1 MPARHL
7 RKIVPVI
14 PTSVCR
20 NISIGQNDIQRPIV
34 VQISKL
40 RAKTPPT
47 QIHAHRPGQIFK
59 PQGLVSH
66 GHPQIIPLNE
76 NTRLRYIGL
85 VNCQISSIQHIA
97 KCGIHT
103 ALRLAPHPGLF
114 SHLDKPLSA
123 LVHIQLG
130 NPVIIGQ
137 KQIGKSRAVQIRRT
151 HRQCPPSARDPDL
164 YSHIFKCPIAR
175 VPQQILSPSI
185 IRIFKTLRHH
195 PRGLQ
200 IPQIQGLGPVTR
212 HKNIQITIAIVIYPN
227 RTPSIDP
234 PGQTRCFSHALK
246 RLSIQIA
253 KQLGTAP
260 FIQK

>member
-1 MPARHL
+1 MPTRHL
-7 RKIVPVI
+7 RKIVPII
-14 PTSVCR
+14 PTSICR
-20 NISIGQNDIQRPIV
+20 NIPIGQNEIQCPIV
-34 VQISKL
+34 VQIPKL
-40 RAKTPPT
+40 CAKTPPA
-47 QIHAHRPGQIFK
+47 QINAHCPGQIFK
-59 PQGLVSH
+59 PQGLAPQ

-76 NTRLRYIGL
+76 NTSLRNIGL

-103 ALRLAPHPGLF
+103 ALRLPPHPGLF
-114 SHLDKPLSA
+114 SHLAKPLSA

-137 KQIGKSRAVQIRRT
+137 KQIGKPGAVQVRRR
-151 HRQCPPSARDPDL
+151 HRQGPPSARDPDL

-175 VPQQILSPSI
+175 VPQQILPPPI

-212 HKNIQITIAIVIYPN
+212 HKNIQISIAIVIYPN
-227 RTPSIDP
+227 RTPGIDP
-234 PGQTRCFSHALK
+234 PG
-246 RLSIQIA
+246 
-253 KQLGTAP
+253 
-260 FIQK
+260 